1 MERNVTLD
9 HACLLYNIQDH
20 SGNLCLGLKVA
31 LNLYAHSLLLHS
43 QLPIHNYKV
52 STHQYL

>member
-9 HACLLYNIQDH
+9 HACLLYNIQDYL
-20 SGNLCLGLKVA
+20 GNYCLGLKLVI
-31 LNLYAHSLLLHS
+31 NPYVHILLPYS
-43 QLPIHNYKV
+43 QLPIDNYKV